1 MHTYSFNVTRA
12 NKQAY
17 VTQNIVHLS
26 NIEQKNGLILTFM
39 RDIFYGG
46 ETTLQDTGSSVVLV
60 PSLKMLMGGGSP
72 AWYYVHGRLGR
83 MEFTL
88 PMLISRRTHLY
99 ILVDALSV
107 RFYLG

>member
-1 MHTYSFNVTRA
+1 MHTCSFNVTRA

-46 ETTLQDTGSSVVLV
+46 ETTLQDTGSSVVFTKDAYGWWQPCVVLRSWALGQDGV
-60 PSLKMLMGGGSP
+60 YLTNVNLP
-72 AWYYVHGRLGR
+72 AHTFIYFG
-83 MEFTL
+83 
-88 PMLISRRTHLY
+88 
-99 ILVDALSV
+99 
-107 RFYLG
+107 